1 MVISI
6 AFPSVATAEV
16 ILEDDFTNTS
26 LVDMTKTDA
35 VVDTE
40 AGEVRLPKIKMPN
53 AIDMLKYGEGYAV
66 TASDGVII
74 SEYDAATG
82 ALHDT
87 KINWLTNARG
97 LAIRQDNMSLW
108 AIGDDHVQYCQ
119 FSGGAYSDDPALK
132 SSGLTEV
139 LSVDSIDGTDQAVVL
154 SRTDSGKA
162 KITRYRAGTSLTVE
176 LEKELD
182 IGEPVAL
189 SVVDGTPDV
198 VVVTKTGKH
207 YLMFDDA
214 TQDYIEDT
222 ARKASGYSNIVS
234 ASANQDGTAILEG
247 DEGQYLQDDDA
258 GGAQQVLAY
267 SAGQVPGA
275 LALSL
280 KPGAYDQAFITE
292 TGEVQYF
299 IYDDATDQMT
309 RVSTGADYDTVKLT
323 ALTETPAG
331 TGIVFYVSTDS
342 GATWTEITPGQWE
355 DVPYGREFVVKAVLD
370 TTDPLKTPKITHIK
384 LEVTTLEL
392 MDLEIVAIALNDP
405 GQPEPVT
412 SFPARVKAGAEIMFR
427 NTTKGC
433 AEQVSSLFTTG
444 LNVTLTPDQPVTT
457 NENTWEGFFT
467 VPVDSLQGS
476 NIGAILTARR
486 GDKEKH
492 LVVDPFILVDGKVY
506 ESVSLKLTR

>member
-1 MVISI
+1 
-6 AFPSVATAEV
+6 
-16 ILEDDFTNTS
+16 
-26 LVDMTKTDA
+26 MTKTDA
-35 VVDTE
+35 EVDTD

-87 KINWLTNARG
+87 KIDWLTNARG

-139 LSVDSIDGTDQAVVL
+139 LSVDSIEGTNRAVVL
-154 SRTDSGKA
+154 SRTNSGKA
-162 KITRYRAGTSLTVE
+162 KITRYRAGASLTVE

-214 TQDYIEDT
+214 TQNYIEDT

-247 DEGQYLQDDDA
+247 DKGQYLQDDDA
-258 GGAQQVLAY
+258 GGTQKVLAY

-275 LALSL
+275 LAVSL

-309 RVSTGADYDTVKLT
+309 RLPELEATGLQLMQEYVHPGEYHSKVVSTGADYDTVKLT
-323 ALTETPAG
+323 ALTETPTG

-355 DVPYGREFVVKAVLD
+355 DA
-370 TTDPLKTPKITHIK
+370 
-384 LEVTTLEL
+384 
-392 MDLEIVAIALNDP
+392 
-405 GQPEPVT
+405 
-412 SFPARVKAGAEIMFR
+412 
-427 NTTKGC
+427 
-433 AEQVSSLFTTG
+433 
-444 LNVTLTPDQPVTT
+444 
-457 NENTWEGFFT
+457 
-467 VPVDSLQGS
+467 
-476 NIGAILTARR
+476 
-486 GDKEKH
+486 H
-492 LVVDPFILVDGKVY
+492 LVGNLLSRRY
-506 ESVSLKLTR
+506 